1 MIELVK
7 VLFYF
12 LAYVIFITLGL
23 YSTASLIGIAVG
35 AISAFMDSRRKRHK

>member
-12 LAYVIFITLGL
+12 MAYVIFITLGL
-23 YSTASLIGIAVG
+23 YSTASLIGIAIG
-35 AISAFMDSRRKRHK
+35 TISAFMDSHQK